1 MEKLPYIYRKQILS
15 TGKYYVGKHNGN
27 KKSYLGSGTDYLEDV
42 KKFVKN
48 RKKDIFTEILE
59 YVEDISKLNERETYW
74 LQYFNVADD
83 PLYYN
88 RSNISHGCHIT
99 KDKTKKLQS
108 VSSPF
113 RKKILQYSLDGTFI
127 KEWECMADVSREYL
141 ISTGDLTRTC
151 QNKQKSAGG
160 FQWKYYEPDYPLNIL
175 PYIKYTPTESHKQ
188 ILIKRLTGITK
199 TKEQK
204 KHRFKP
210 IIQYDINGN
219 FIKEFEY
226 IREVFSELN
235 IKEGTLNACLNKVNG
250 QKTAGGFQW
259 AYKTTPN
266 YPMSIPPVKPYEM
279 TDEQKTKISKAKKG
293 KKYKKRKINGL

>member
-1 MEKLPYIYRKQILS
+1 MEKLPYIYRKQILV
-15 TGKYYVGKHNGN
+15 TGKYYIGKHNGK

-48 RKKDIFTEILE
+48 RKKDIITDILE

-74 LQYFNVADD
+74 LQNFDAANN

-99 KDKTKKLQS
+99 NDKTKKLQS
-108 VSSPF
+108 LSSPK
-113 RKKILQYSLDGTFI
+113 RKKILQYSLEGIFI
-127 KEWECMADVSREYL
+127 KEWKCMADVTREYN
-141 ISTGDLTRTC
+141 INTGDLTTTC
-151 QNKQKSAGG
+151 QGKQKSAGG
-160 FQWKYYEPDYPLNIL
+160 FQWKYYEINYPKNIP
-175 PYIKYTPTESHKQ
+175 PYIKYSPTESHKQ
-188 ILIKRLTGITK
+188 IISKKLTGITK

-210 IIQYDINGN
+210 ILQYDLNGN

-226 IREVFSELN
+226 IREVFKELN
-235 IKEGTLNACLNKVNG
+235 IKEGTLSSCLHKVNG

-259 AYKTTPN
+259 VYKTAFD
-266 YPMSIPPVKPYEM
+266 YPKNIDPIKPYKM
-279 TDEQKTKISKAKKG
+279 DKRLKK
-293 KKYKKRKINGL
+293 